1 MKFRS
6 FGLALWLATAGPA
19 LVPTVLTTA
28 SAQQKQNLTLEDIW
42 QKGTFAAKSVPGFNW
57 MKDGRYYSSL
67 EQGSLVQH
75 DVTTGQAVQTLV
87 AAADLKLAGQDKPL
101 PVDGYNFNAD
111 EQQIL
116 FSTDTEA
123 IYRRSSKSNFYIYN
137 RQSKQLTPL
146 SKTAGKQLYA
156 TFSPDGKRVAFVR
169 DSNLFVTELA
179 TMQETAI
186 TTDGVLNKIINGGT
200 DWVYEEEF
208 SFAQGFQWSPDSRY
222 VAYYTFDESQVPE
235 YNMQEWG
242 PLYPKDY
249 RYKYPKAGEKNSI
262 VSISAYD
269 VAAGKSTKMDVGAET
284 DQYIPRILWTQTPE
298 LLSIQRLNRLQNKLE
313 ILHANAKSG
322 QSKVV
327 LTDTDKAYVD
337 ITDDVRYLAG
347 GKEFLF
353 TSEKDGYRHL
363 YLYNMNGKL
372 VRQLTKGNWEI
383 TEINGFDEKK
393 GLVYYTSTENS
404 LLTHGTY
411 STANVGM
418 GQNRPLERHLY
429 RVSLKGKDKTRLSDA
444 TRGTDVVNMSP
455 DCRYYLNYHSEA
467 GDPQVVS
474 LRNGQDGKLVKVLED
489 NAKLRQKLT
498 EYNLGKLEFTTLDVD
513 NGAGGEPS
521 IVKGKQSLVASVL
534 KPANFDPSKKYPV
547 LMYVYGGPGSQT
559 VKDDAGGGIAFTN
572 YLWHQLLAQNG
583 YIVVSVDNRGTGAR
597 GSDFKKSTYANLGKL
612 ETEDQAAAA
621 RFLGQMPYV
630 DKSRI
635 GIWGWSFGGYM
646 TALALTKNAD
656 VFKMGISVAPVTNWR
671 YYDTVYTE
679 RFLKT
684 PQENPAGYDD
694 NSPVQHADKLK
705 GKLLLVHGTGDDNV
719 HFQNS
724 VAFTDAMIKANKDYQ
739 TLYYPN
745 RNHGIYGGNTRLHLY
760 RQMTDFVLK
769 NL

>member
-1 MKFRS
+1 MTLRS
-6 FGLALWLATAGPA
+6 LGLALF
-19 LVPTVLTTA
+19 LTTA
-28 SAQQKQNLTLEDIW
+28 SPALLPATAPVAVAQQKQNITLEDIW

-57 MKDGRYYSSL
+57 MKDGRFYSSL
-67 EQGSLVQH
+67 SKGDLVQN
-75 DVTTGQAVQTLV
+75 DVTTGQSVQTLV
-87 AAADLKLAGQDKPL
+87 AAQDLKLPGQTQPL
-101 PVDGYNFNAD
+101 QVDGYSFNAD
-111 EQQIL
+111 ETKIL
-116 FSTDTEA
+116 FSTDTEP
-123 IYRRSSKSNFYIYN
+123 IYRRSSKSFFFVYD
-137 RQSKQLTPL
+137 RASKQLTPL
-146 SKTAGKQLYA
+146 SAGGKQLYA

-169 DSNLFVTELA
+169 DNNLYVTDLA
-179 TMQETAI
+179 TMQETAV
-186 TTDGVLNKIINGGT
+186 TTDGALNRIINGGT

-269 VAAGKSTKMDVGAET
+269 VAAGKTAKMDVGSET
-284 DQYIPRILWTQTPE
+284 DQYIPRILWTQTPD

-313 ILHANAKSG
+313 ILHANAKTG
-322 QSKVV
+322 QSSVV

-363 YLYNMNGKL
+363 YLYDMKGKQ
-372 VRQLTKGNWEI
+372 VRQITKGNWEI

-393 GLVYYTSTENS
+393 GLVYFTSTEGS
-404 LLTHGTY
+404 
-411 STANVGM
+411 
-418 GQNRPLERHLY
+418 PLQRHLY
-429 RVSLKGKDKTRLSDA
+429 RIDLKGKGKTRLSEA
-444 TRGTDVVNMSP
+444 GRGTDAVNLSP
-455 DCRYYLNYHSEA
+455 DTRYYLNYHSEA
-467 GDPQVVS
+467 GVPAVVS
-474 LRNGQDGKLVKVLED
+474 LRSGQDGKLVKVLED
-489 NAKLRQKLT
+489 NAKLREKLNQ
-498 EYNLGKLEFTTLDVD
+498 YNLATPEFFTFKTSEGVEL
-513 NGAGGEPS
+513 NG
-521 IVKGKQSLVASVL
+521 QML
-534 KPANFDPSKKYPV
+534 KPTNFDATKKYPV
-547 LMYVYGGPGSQT
+547 LMHVYGGPGSQT
-559 VKDDAGGGIAFTN
+559 NADSWGGTN
-572 YLWHQLLAQNG
+572 YLWHQMLAENG
-583 YIVVSVDNRGTGAR
+583 YIVVIVDGRGTGAR
-597 GSDFKKSTYANLGKL
+597 GAAFKKVTYANLGKL
-612 ETEDQAAAA
+612 ETIDQGEGAKY
-621 RFLGQMPYV
+621 LGTLPYV
-630 DKSRI
+630 DKTRI

-646 TALALTKNAD
+646 TTLALTKNAD
-656 VFKMGISVAPVTNWR
+656 LFKMGVAVAPVTNWR

-684 PQENPAGYDD
+684 PQDNPQGYDD
-694 NSPVQHADKLK
+694 NSPVQHADKLR

-724 VAFTDAMIKANKDYQ
+724 VAFVDAMVKNNKDFQ

-760 RQMTDFVLK
+760 RQMTEFVLK

>member
-1 MKFRS
+1 MRLRS
-6 FGLALWLATAGPA
+6 LGLALF
-19 LVPTVLTTA
+19 LTTA
-28 SAQQKQNLTLEDIW
+28 SPVLLPGSAPVAVAQQKQNITLEDIW
-42 QKGTFAAKSVPGFNW
+42 QKGTFSARSVPGFNW
-57 MKDGRYYSSL
+57 MKDGRFYSSL
-67 EQGSLVQH
+67 SKGDLVQN
-75 DVTTGQAVQTLV
+75 DVTTGQLVQTLV
-87 AAADLKLAGQDKPL
+87 AAQDLKLAGQTQPL
-101 PVDGYNFNAD
+101 QVDGYSFNAD
-111 EQQIL
+111 ETNIL
-116 FSTDTEA
+116 FSTDTEP
-123 IYRRSSKSNFYIYN
+123 IYRRSSKSFFFVYD
-137 RQSKQLTPL
+137 RASKKLTPL
-146 SKTAGKQLYA
+146 SAGGKQLYA

-169 DSNLFVTELA
+169 DNNLYVTDLA
-179 TMQETAI
+179 TMQETAV
-186 TTDGVLNKIINGGT
+186 TTDGALNRIINGGT

-269 VAAGKSTKMDVGAET
+269 VAAGKTAKMDVGTET
-284 DQYIPRILWTQTPE
+284 DQYIPRILWTQTPD

-313 ILHANAKSG
+313 ILHANAKTG
-322 QSKVV
+322 QSSVV

-353 TSEKDGYRHL
+353 SSEKDGYRHL
-363 YLYNMNGKL
+363 YLYDMKGKP
-372 VRQLTKGNWEI
+372 VRQITKGNWEI

-393 GLVYYTSTENS
+393 GLVYFTSTEGS
-404 LLTHGTY
+404 AL
-411 STANVGM
+411 
-418 GQNRPLERHLY
+418 QRHLY
-429 RVSLKGKDKTRLSDA
+429 RIDLKGKGKTRLSEA
-444 TRGTDVVNMSP
+444 GRGTDVVNLSP
-455 DCRYYLNYHSEA
+455 DTRYFLNYHSEA
-467 GDPQVVS
+467 GVPAVVS
-474 LRNGQDGKLVKVLED
+474 LRSGQDGKLVKVLED
-489 NAKLRQKLT
+489 NAKLREKLSQ
-498 EYNLGKLEFTTLDVD
+498 YNLATPEFFTFKTSEGVEL
-513 NGAGGEPS
+513 NG
-521 IVKGKQSLVASVL
+521 QML
-534 KPANFDPSKKYPV
+534 KPTNFDATKKYPV
-547 LMYVYGGPGSQT
+547 LMHVYGGPGSQT
-559 VKDDAGGGIAFTN
+559 NADSWGGTN
-572 YLWHQLLAQNG
+572 YLWHQMLAENG
-583 YIVVSVDNRGTGAR
+583 YIVVIVDGRGTGAR
-597 GSDFKKSTYANLGKL
+597 GAAFKKVTYANLGKL
-612 ETEDQAAAA
+612 ETIDQGEGAKYLAT
-621 RFLGQMPYV
+621 LPYV

-646 TALALTKNAD
+646 TTLALTKNAD
-656 VFKMGISVAPVTNWR
+656 LFKMGIAVAPVTNWR

-684 PQENPAGYDD
+684 PQENPQGYDD

-724 VAFTDAMIKANKDYQ
+724 IAFVDAMVKNNKDFQ

>member
-1 MKFRS
+1 MNFR
-6 FGLALWLATAGPA
+6 FLGLALF
-19 LVPTVLTTA
+19 LTTA
-28 SAQQKQNLTLEDIW
+28 APAVLPGSAPAAFAQQKQNITLEDIW
-42 QKGTFAAKSVPGFNW
+42 QKGTFSARSVPGFNW

-67 EQGSLVQH
+67 SQGNLVQN
-75 DVTTGQAVQTLV
+75 DVTTGQPVQTLV
-87 AAADLKLAGQDKPL
+87 AGQELKLPGQSQPL
-101 PVDGYNFNAD
+101 AVDGYSFNAD
-111 EQQIL
+111 ESKIL
-116 FSTDTEA
+116 FSTDTEP
-123 IYRRSSKSNFYIYN
+123 IYRRSSKSYFFVYD
-137 RQSKQLTPL
+137 RGSKQLVPL

-169 DSNLFVTELA
+169 DNNLFVVDLT
-179 TMQETAI
+179 TMQETAV
-186 TTDGVLNKIINGGT
+186 TTNGAQNRIINGGT

-208 SFAQGFQWSPDSRY
+208 EFAQGFQWSPDSRQL
-222 VAYYTFDESQVPE
+222 AYYTFDETEVPE

-262 VSISAYD
+262 VSISTYD
-269 VAAGKSTKMDVGAET
+269 VAAGRNTKMDVGPET
-284 DQYIPRILWTQTPE
+284 DQYIPRIIWTQTPN
-298 LLSIQRLNRLQNKLE
+298 LLSIRRMNRLQNKLE
-313 ILHANAKSG
+313 ILHADARTGNT
-322 QSKVV
+322 QVV
-327 LTDTDKAYVD
+327 LTDTDPAYVEVN
-337 ITDDVRYLAG
+337 DDLRYLAG

-353 TSEKDGYRHL
+353 SSEKDGYRHL
-363 YLYNMNGKL
+363 YLYNMSGKL

-383 TEINGFDEKK
+383 TSIDGFDEKK
-393 GLVYYTSTENS
+393 GVVYFTSTEAS
-404 LLTHGTY
+404 
-411 STANVGM
+411 
-418 GQNRPLERHLY
+418 PLQRHLY
-429 RVSLKGKDKTRLSDA
+429 RIDLKGKGKARLSEA
-444 TRGTDVVNMSP
+444 GSGNDVVNMSA
-455 DCRYYLNYHSEA
+455 DTRYFLNYHSEA
-467 GDPQVVS
+467 GQPQVVS

-498 EYNLGKLEFTTLDVD
+498 EYNLGKLEFINFKTADGVEL
-513 NGAGGEPS
+513 N
-521 IVKGKQSLVASVL
+521 ASVL
-534 KPANFDPSKKYPV
+534 KPAGFDASKKYPV

-583 YIVVSVDNRGTGAR
+583 YIIVSVDNRGTGAR
-597 GSDFKKSTYANLGKL
+597 GAAFKKSTYANLGKL
-612 ETEDQAAAA
+612 ETIDQAASA
-621 RFLGQMPYV
+621 RYFATLPYV

-656 VFKMGISVAPVTNWR
+656 VFKMGVSVAPVTNWR
-671 YYDTVYTE
+671 YYDSVYTE

-684 PQENPAGYDD
+684 PQQNPQGYDD
-694 NSPVQHADKLK
+694 NSPVQFADQLK

-724 VAFTDAMIKANKDYQ
+724 VAFTEAMIKANKDYQ

>member
-19 LVPTVLTTA
+19 LVPALLTTTQ
-28 SAQQKQNLTLEDIW
+28 AQQKQNLTLEDIW
-42 QKGTFAAKSVPGFNW
+42 QKGTFSAKSVPGFNW

-67 EQGSLVQH
+67 DQGSLVQH

-87 AAADLKLAGQDKPL
+87 AAADLKLPGQDKPL

-116 FSTDTEA
+116 FSTGTEA
-123 IYRRSSKSNFYIYN
+123 IYRRSSKSTFYIYN
-137 RQSKQLTPL
+137 RQTRQLTPL
-146 SKTAGKQLYA
+146 SKAAGKQLYA
-156 TFSPDGKRVAFVR
+156 TFSPDGRRVAFVR
-169 DSNLFVTELA
+169 DNNLFVTDLA

-186 TTDGVLNKIINGGT
+186 TTDGAINKIINGGT

-313 ILHANAKSG
+313 ILHANAKTG
-322 QSKVV
+322 QSNVV

-363 YLYNMNGKL
+363 YLYNMSGKL

-393 GLVYYTSTENS
+393 GLVYFTSTEAS
-404 LLTHGTY
+404 
-411 STANVGM
+411 
-418 GQNRPLERHLY
+418 PLQRHLY
-429 RVSLKGKDKTRLSDA
+429 RVDLKGKGKTRLGEA
-444 TRGTDVVNMSP
+444 GGGNNTVNMSA
-455 DCRYYLNYHSEA
+455 DTRYFLNYHSEA
-467 GDPQVVS
+467 GQPQVVS
-474 LRNGQDGKLVKVLED
+474 LRNGQDGKLVKTLED
-489 NAKLRQKLT
+489 NARLRQKLGD
-498 EYNLGKLEFTTLDVD
+498 YNLGKLEFINFKTAEGVEL
-513 NGAGGEPS
+513 N
-521 IVKGKQSLVASVL
+521 ASVL
-534 KPANFDPSKKYPV
+534 KPANFDASKKYPV

-612 ETEDQAAAA
+612 ETDDQAAAA
-621 RFLGQMPYV
+621 RYLATLPYV

-719 HFQNS
+719 HFQNA

>member
-1 MKFRS
+1 MNFRS
-6 FGLALWLATAGPA
+6 LGLALF
-19 LVPTVLTTA
+19 LTTA
-28 SAQQKQNLTLEDIW
+28 SPALLPGAAPAAFAQQKQNITLEDIW
-42 QKGTFAAKSVPGFNW
+42 QKGTFSARSVPGFNW

-67 EQGSLVQH
+67 SQGNLVQN
-75 DVTTGQAVQTLV
+75 DVTTGQPVKTLV
-87 AAADLKLAGQDKPL
+87 AGTDLKLPGQAQPL
-101 PVDGYNFNAD
+101 AVDGYSFNAD
-111 EQQIL
+111 ETKIL
-116 FSTDTEA
+116 FSTDTEP
-123 IYRRSSKSNFYIYN
+123 IYRRSSKSYFFVYDQGN
-137 RQSKQLTPL
+137 KQLVPL
-146 SKTAGKQLYA
+146 SKNAGKQLYA

-169 DSNLFVTELA
+169 DNNLFVVDLA
-179 TMQETAI
+179 TMQETAV
-186 TTDGVLNKIINGGT
+186 TTDGAQNRIINGGT

-208 SFAQGFQWSPDSRY
+208 EFAQGFQWSPDSRQI
-222 VAYYTFDESQVPE
+222 AYYTFNETEVPE

-269 VAAGKSTKMDVGAET
+269 VAAGKSTKMDVGPEQ
-284 DQYIPRILWTQTPE
+284 DQYIPRIIWTQTPN
-298 LLSIQRLNRLQNKLE
+298 LLSIRRMNRLQNKLE
-313 ILHANAKSG
+313 ILHADARTGKT
-322 QSKVV
+322 QVV
-327 LTDTDKAYVD
+327 LTDTDKAYVEVN
-337 ITDDVRYLAG
+337 DDLRYLQG

-353 TSEKDGYRHL
+353 SSEKDGYRHL

-383 TEINGFDEKK
+383 TSIDGFDEKK
-393 GLVYYTSTENS
+393 GVVYFTSTEAS
-404 LLTHGTY
+404 
-411 STANVGM
+411 
-418 GQNRPLERHLY
+418 PLERHLY
-429 RVSLKGKDKTRLSDA
+429 RIDLKGKGKARLSEA
-444 TRGTDVVNMSP
+444 GTGNDVVNMSA
-455 DCRYYLNYHSEA
+455 DTRYFLNYHSEA
-467 GDPQVVS
+467 GQPQVVS

-498 EYNLGKLEFTTLDVD
+498 EYNLGKLEFIKFKTAEGVEL
-513 NGAGGEPS
+513 N
-521 IVKGKQSLVASVL
+521 ASVL
-534 KPANFDPSKKYPV
+534 KPANFDASKKYPV

-572 YLWHQLLAQNG
+572 YLWHQLLAENG

-597 GSDFKKSTYANLGKL
+597 GAAFKKSTYANLGKL
-612 ETEDQAAAA
+612 ETIDQAESAKYFAT
-621 RFLGQMPYV
+621 LPYV

-656 VFKMGISVAPVTNWR
+656 VFKMGVSVAPVTNWR
-671 YYDTVYTE
+671 YYDSVYTE

-684 PQENPAGYDD
+684 PQENPQGYDD
-694 NSPVQHADKLK
+694 NSPVQHAEKLK